1 MDTKLTLKLDK
12 DIIEKGKKYA
22 AKQKISLSW
31 MVENYLRALV
41 TKENKKENFE
51 EIEISDFVK
60 SITLENGG
68 IPADFDYKKDR
79 QDYLV
84 EKYNS
89 L

>member
-12 DIIEKGKKYA
+12 EVIEKAKEYA
-22 AKQKISLSW
+22 AKQKVSLSW
-31 MVENYLRALV
+31 LFENYLKAI
-41 TKENKKENFE
+41 TNKNEKSE

-60 SITLENGG
+60 SIPLKNGG

-79 QDYLV
+79 QDYLI

>member
-12 DIIEKGKKYA
+12 EVIEKAKEYA
-22 AKQKISLSW
+22 AKQKVSLSW
-31 MVENYLRALV
+31 LFENYLKAI
-41 TKENKKENFE
+41 TNKNEKRE
-51 EIEISDFVK
+51 EIMISDFVK
-60 SITLENGG
+60 SIPLKNGG

-79 QDYLV
+79 QDYLI